1 MAEIRTAC
9 DVHLLFDWQLVTE
22 IRTVKL
28 EQLVTGSLWLKR
40 SRKVGSWLK
49 LAQLLMCTS
58 TNWSWFSLTEP
69 TPYKKSQFCLQTD
82 SILSCPFHTI
92 AYSVFCYFRN
102 SVCSVFCQ
110 KFSCIFRAEWT
121 KLKLTEIADVLKLK
135 FGSCPKI
142 WQPYQTGHIWSC
154 PFHWTGHIYYCKGCS
169 TLVMRR
175 SFSLA
180 ESKAITGRN
189 RSELS
194 YAYVQTRL
202 SVI

>member
-1 MAEIRTAC
+1 MFRCFQFDWTERTANSILVIQTENQFGLNWT
-9 DVHLLFDWQLVTE
+9 DNLQL
-22 IRTVKL
+22 TVKYRL
-28 EQLVTGSLWLKR
+28 HYIGHPN
-40 SRKVGSWLK
+40 RKSVLFTDWFYFIMPISHYC
-49 LAQLLMCTS
+49 LLG
-58 TNWSWFSLTEP
+58 FLL
-69 TPYKKSQFCLQTD
+69 LQK
-82 SILSCPFHTI
+82 
-92 AYSVFCYFRN
+92 FRLLG

-135 FGSCPKI
+135 SRSCPKI

-180 ESKAITGRN
+180 ESKAITSRN

-194 YAYVQTRL
+194 CAYVQTRL